1 MGEGGGII
9 GVLTKL
15 KGKLGSQFDAPKF
28 GTFAEVWLR
37 LCVDCVFVGRKKTSN
52 RKTLTAP
59 RQQNRG
65 PRTEC
70 SVWTRTLKIM
80 AGKEILPRAGFN
92 FPALSARGVTNIP
105 ARVQILWCEGVA

>member
-1 MGEGGGII
+1 M
-9 GVLTKL
+9 T
-15 KGKLGSQFDAPKF
+15 A
-28 GTFAEVWLR
+28 
-37 LCVDCVFVGRKKTSN
+37 N

-80 AGKEILPRAGFN
+80 AGKEILPRAGIN
-92 FPALSARGVTNIP
+92 FPALSTRGVTNIP
-105 ARVQILWCEGVA
+105 ARVYVARVYELGVHDAEISGP